1 MSIHSFACIQ
11 IKLTSVVAGVY
22 VVPAELA
29 FDCLETVPFKKHDAL
44 RVIDGLAAFWQWQS
58 TIDYL
63 KNPPKGYMMPATDLR
78 ARIKKIRNK
87 IAKEEYPHEYAFQD
101 DMHELAVSVHDS
113 HFNLQMDLLDIFVF
127 RRKEIGPIVS
137 VSKDGVELPEI
148 YVLSEYLLIPS
159 AIVTRRFMLTHFSLR
174 RSEQVR
180 HEGMETLPD

>member
-1 MSIHSFACIQ
+1 MSSHSFPSIQ
-11 IKLTSVVAGVY
+11 MKLTSVVAGIY

-63 KNPPKGYMMPATDLR
+63 KDPPMGYMMPATDLR

-101 DMHELAVSVHDS
+101 EMHELAVSVHDS

-148 YVLSEYLLIPS
+148 YVLSEYLLIRP
-159 AIVTRRFMLTHFSLR
+159 VVGTRRFMLTHFSLR
-174 RSEQVR
+174 RPEQDR
-180 HEGMETLPD
+180 HERLEAFPD